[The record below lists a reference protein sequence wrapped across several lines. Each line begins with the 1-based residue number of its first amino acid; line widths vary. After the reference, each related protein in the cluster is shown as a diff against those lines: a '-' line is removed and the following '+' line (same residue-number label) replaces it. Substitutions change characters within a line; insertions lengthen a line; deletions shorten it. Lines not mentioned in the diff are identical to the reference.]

1 MGTTADKLEYLQGT
15 KAAIKQ
21 AIVNKG
27 VAVPDGTTFR
37 AYAEKIGEIV
47 ATMNAEIFQVQ
58 LTSSGWDLESSGVY
72 SKFVSSSNFVSSGY
86 LYVVF
91 AGSDF
96 DLADAQDII
105 ALNIYA
111 IYGFGNNAIFYCS
124 TPPEETI
131 SISIARIP
139 CDGDSDF
146 VNTLYGSR
154 SNLVT
159 NYENTLLFS
168 KIISKYVPI
177 GKAVGDVNRDGVI
190 SDEDAELINK
200 AAAQQITLDD
210 EQKTLADVDGDGRVT
225 MQESAE
231 ILRVARGLEKLGAL
245 AAAGDITNTW
255 TVNPNYAAEDGQ
267 FYLDVADSAVSS
279 MSDFIVAFEGPEAK
293 KVTEVV
299 PSNGSFRVYMTVPPA
314 TPMPYKIINA

>member
-1 MGTTADKLEYLQGT
+1 MGTTAEKLAYLNGT
-15 KAAIKQ
+15 KTAIKN
-21 AIVNKG
+21 AIVAKG

-37 AYAEKIGEIV
+37 GYAEKIGEIV

-58 LTSSGWDLESSGVY
+58 LTASDWSLGSSGVY
-72 SKFVSSSNFVSSGY
+72 RKFVSSSNFVSSGY

-111 IYGFGNNAIFYCS
+111 TYGSGNRAIFYCS

-159 NYENTLLFS
+159 NYENTVLFS

-190 SDEDAELINK
+190 SDEDAELISK
-200 AAAQQITLDD
+200 AASQQNTLDD
-210 EQKTLADVDGDGRVT
+210 EQKTLADVDGNGRISSVDAST
-225 MQESAE
+225 VLQ
-231 ILRVARGLEKLGAL
+231 VVRGFIKLGSL
-245 AAAGDITNTW
+245 PAARDITDTW
-255 TVNPNYAAEDGQ
+255 TVNPNFASEAGQ
-267 FYLDVADSAVSS
+267 FYLDVVDSEATSSADFV
-279 MSDFIVAFEGPEAK
+279 VVFEGADAK
-293 KVTEVV
+293 KVTSVV
-299 PSNGSFRVYMTVPPA
+299 PSDGSFRVYMTVPPI